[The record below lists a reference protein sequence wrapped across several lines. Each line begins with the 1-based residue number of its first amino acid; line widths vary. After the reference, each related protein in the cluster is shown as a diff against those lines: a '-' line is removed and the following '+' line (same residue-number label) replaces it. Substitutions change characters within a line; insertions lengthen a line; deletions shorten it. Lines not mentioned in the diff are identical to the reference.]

1 MGMTRDVRVL
11 TTIVAFLILY
21 TQCRFWYTLFS
32 ASSSSDSSSDGLG
45 NNNGNDWVP
54 ADPDGMDERL
64 TLDELASATQALK
77 WHRDASLGNLI
88 ERVGALQLQVM
99 KLNGDREDASSKI
112 DMAKVMIRDERARG
126 KTKVRQV
133 ARKVQDLGK
142 LLSKLPTLL
151 DSVEV
156 DNHKSVESV
165 ARTVERLAQIL
176 DTGLTPD
183 GRLTAASRAA
193 LLSRREEVRREK
205 SEPKRT
211 KTRRQAQAVNSI
223 YADADASDPAAM
235 RDVDGT
241 DCFAP
246 SGTNI
251 DVSTHKGMMAA
262 GEIWLNLEKYKMA
275 TACFNMVE
283 RGRT

>member
-1 MGMTRDVRVL
+1 MGMSRDVRVL
-11 TTIVAFLILY
+11 TSIVAILILY
-21 TQCRFWYTLFS
+21 TQCRFWYTLLS
-32 ASSSSDSSSDGLG
+32 TSSSDSSSFGA
-45 NNNGNDWVP
+45 GNDWVP
-54 ADPDGMDERL
+54 ADPDGMGERL
-64 TLDELASATQALK
+64 TLDELALATQALK

-193 LLSRREEVRREK
+193 LLSRREEMRREQL
-205 SEPKRT
+205 EPKRT
-211 KTRRQAQAVNSI
+211 QTRRQARAVNSI
-223 YADADASDPAAM
+223 YAAADTSEQPAATQ
-235 RDVDGT
+235 DVDGT
-241 DCFAP
+241 DCIAP

-251 DVSTHKGMMAA
+251 DVSAHKGMMAA

>member
-1 MGMTRDVRVL
+1 MGMSRDVRVL
-11 TTIVAFLILY
+11 TSIVAILILY

-32 ASSSSDSSSDGLG
+32 TSSSDGT
-45 NNNGNDWVP
+45 GNDWVP
-54 ADPDGMDERL
+54 ADPDGMGERL
-64 TLDELASATQALK
+64 TLDELALATQALK

-193 LLSRREEVRREK
+193 LLSRREEMRREQL
-205 SEPKRT
+205 EPKRT
-211 KTRRQAQAVNSI
+211 QTRRQARAVNSI
-223 YADADASDPAAM
+223 YAAADTSEQPAATQ
-235 RDVDGT
+235 DVDGT
-241 DCFAP
+241 DCIAP

-251 DVSTHKGMMAA
+251 DVSAHKGMMAA